1 MPSQQVIDKLLETQ
15 KELDKIKTAV
25 KHIEDASD
33 VAQKAAH
40 VVLEMQKLVK
50 ELDSIEKEYRLEL
63 LKLLREQIGEIERR
77 IESAVKELE
86 IGITELRQLAVDLS
100 RLEKSTSNY
109 FEEIKK
115 IDFPKRLDKIDNQ
128 ISSINIGIQ
137 NLQGDVKRVQDKVE
151 AGFKVIEHQLTGGFS
166 SVSSNID
173 TKVSEAVNLLEHEN
187 ELLRKEIKT
196 NRIIQIVAAVVVV
209 ALLAYLASKH

>member
-50 ELDSIEKEYRLEL
+50 ELDSIEKEHRLEL

-77 IESAVKELE
+77 IESALKELE
-86 IGITELRQLAVDLS
+86 IGTTELRQLAVDLS
-100 RLEKSTSNY
+100 RLEKSISNY

-151 AGFKVIEHQLTGGFS
+151 AGFKVIEQQLTGGFS
-166 SVSSNID
+166 SVTSNID
-173 TKVSEAVNLLEHEN
+173 AKVSEAVNLLEHEN